1 MLQQCAS
8 ALVCPLCGASF
19 EVEGRSVV
27 CHNRHTFDLARS
39 GYVNLLPS
47 TRKLAET
54 VGDNHEMLSARERF
68 LGGGYFGPLVH
79 ALRRLARES
88 TERPIEPEGY
98 ALEVGSGTGHYLAA
112 INDELVGTPGEDL
125 CYFGIDISKAAAR
138 MSAGLHKDI
147 TFLVADVHKG
157 VPLASG
163 KAQLLFDIFAPRN
176 PQEFA
181 RVLRPDGRAIVV
193 IPAPDHLGELVSR
206 FGLLQVHGDKEEI
219 LLKDFEG
226 ALHLTHR
233 ARVRYEMSLPAQAVR
248 DAVSMGPSAR
258 HLSEDTRLAL
268 DATPDLACTASFVV
282 LVFRREPAPISCPHG
297 EMDL

>member
-1 MLQQCAS
+1 MPRSCLDS
-8 ALVCPLCGASF
+8 ITCPLCGGSLHSD
-19 EVEGRSVV
+19 GKSLI
-27 CHNRHTFDLARS
+27 CPQGHTFDVARS

-47 TRKLAET
+47 RRKLPET

-219 LLKDFEG
+219 LLKDFDG
-226 ALHLTHR
+226 SLHLTHR
-233 ARVRYEMSLPAQAVR
+233 APIRYEMSLPAQAVR
-248 DAVSMGPSAR
+248 DAVHMGPSAR

-268 DATPDLACTASFVV
+268 DEIADLACTASFVI
-282 LVFRREPAPISCPHG
+282 LVFGRESLPIS
-297 EMDL
+297 

>member
-54 VGDNHEMLSARERF
+54 VGDNQEMLSARKRF
-68 LGGGYFGPLVH
+68 LDGGYFDPLVD
-79 ALRRLARES
+79 ALRRSARES
-88 TERPIEPEGY
+88 TEGPVEPEGY
-98 ALEVGSGTGHYLAA
+98 VVEVGSGTGHYLAA
-112 INDELVGTPGEDL
+112 IKDALAGTPAEEL
-125 CYFGIDISKAAAR
+125 CFFGIDISKAAAR

-157 VPLASG
+157 IPLDSG
-163 KAQLLFDIFAPRN
+163 NAHLLLDVFAPRS

-181 RVLRPDGRAIVV
+181 RVLHPNGRVVVV
-193 IPAPDHLGELVSR
+193 IPGSDHLGELVSR
-206 FGLLQVHGDKEEI
+206 FDLLQVHGDKEEI
-219 LLKDFEG
+219 MLKDFEG
-226 ALHLTHR
+226 TLRLTDR
-233 ARVRYEMSLPAQAVR
+233 TPIQYDVSLPAQAVQ
-248 DAVSMGPSAR
+248 DVVEMGPSAR
-258 HLSEDTRLAL
+258 HLSDETRLAIDETTAL
-268 DATPDLACTASFVV
+268 TCTASFVV
-282 LVFRREPAPISCPHG
+282 LTFER
-297 EMDL
+297 L